1 MIIIQ
6 LGDSTPLQV
15 TIEGTGRVEACIRE
29 NITYT
34 CNVSGPT
41 HRWTAPSPR
50 LSLPTNPTVT
60 PSFVDVVTSRYT
72 LRLVSDDGVNI
83 ISSLTVISDVG
94 FNNTN
99 ITCSDARDE
108 EVQQTLAIVL
118 GEKGFWHNLEPHLHI
133 VLGFVHLAMLYA

>member
-1 MIIIQ
+1 M
-6 LGDSTPLQV
+6 

-34 CNVSGPT
+34 CNVSVST
-41 HRWTAPSPR
+41 HIWNAPG
-50 LSLPTNPTVT
+50 LLPPNTIVVPATTTEFDT
-60 PSFVDVVTSRYT
+60 PRYT
-72 LRLVSDDGVNI
+72 LRVVSDDGVNI

-99 ITCSDARDE
+99 VTCTDTRA

-118 GEKGFWHNLEPHLHI
+118 GENI
-133 VLGFVHLAMLYA
+133 VS